1 MGRKR
6 RGHWVF
12 ENDSESESEYYEE
25 IKESEEEADEE
36 CDYELSDKRVMAHGM
51 MMDEVFDAELGEDV
65 TIKLGAP
72 FKVYEDEAK
81 LYESLKTRDVIRPVN
96 IYYRFWEL
104 MAENGDRFGK
114 EFLRLIDLLKLGKWA
129 SIEECAYPTLM
140 REFYTT
146 VSISGDGTI
155 KCRFGGK
162 WCKFTKLEFMDAFG
176 YYACEGTEE
185 GALPDHRGFYPK
197 QDVLYDEKKFWDSM
211 KCKDVGET
219 DGFPVMALYDNP
231 VFVMYRFLAKS
242 VFGKEKAVAIPKD
255 ELYLLWKILKA
266 RDQELESRPG
276 TSTSR
281 PINLYPFVLST
292 IMKTKY
298 LKAKQPPKLS
308 LGAMITVLAKRRGWQ
323 PGANDEKVS
332 LTYLRLIQR
341 LLRTP
346 MRPKGKMVQ
355 VCCLR
360 RRDEDVDADIK
371 YYLMRAPHMLYY
383 FDDFTP
389 PPEWGIERPRKPQQ
403 KPITPSQLK
412 KMREILERDDPS
424 PPKN

>member
-12 ENDSESESEYYEE
+12 EDDSESESEYYEE

-51 MMDEVFDAELGEDV
+51 MIDEVSDAELGDDV
-65 TIKLGAP
+65 SVKLGAP
-72 FKVYEDEAK
+72 FIVYEAEAK
-81 LYESLKTRDVIRPVN
+81 LYESLKARDVIRPVN
-96 IYYRFWEL
+96 IDYKNWQFL
-104 MAENGDRFGK
+104 AEDGHAFAK
-114 EFLRLIDLLKLGKWA
+114 EFLPLIDLLKLGKWA
-129 SIEECAYPTLM
+129 MIAEYAYPVLI

-146 VSISGDGTI
+146 VSILGDGTI

-162 WCKFTKLEFMDAFG
+162 WCKFDKLEFMDAFG

-185 GALPDHRGFYPK
+185 GARPDRRGFYPK

-231 VFVMYRFLAKS
+231 IFVMYRFLAKS
-242 VFGKEKAVAIPKD
+242 VFGKEKVTAIPKD
-255 ELYLLWKILKA
+255 ELYLLWQILKA
-266 RDQELESRPG
+266 RDQELENRPG

-332 LTYLRLIQR
+332 FTYLGLIQR

-355 VCCLR
+355 VCCIL

-412 KMREILERDDPS
+412 KMREILERDDP
-424 PPKN
+424 PPLF